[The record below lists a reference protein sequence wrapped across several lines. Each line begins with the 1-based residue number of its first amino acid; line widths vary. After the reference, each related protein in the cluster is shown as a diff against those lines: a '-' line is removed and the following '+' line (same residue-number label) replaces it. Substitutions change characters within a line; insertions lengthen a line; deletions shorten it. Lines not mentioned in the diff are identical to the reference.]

1 MEVFKNTPIDI
12 VNHIL
17 SYDKRFAVGN
27 YNIVNRLELEV
38 KKYKDINRILV
49 VYAFVLTALLT
60 VTTLTLII
68 RR

>member
-1 MEVFKNTPIDI
+1 MEVFRDLPTDI

-17 SYDKRFAVGN
+17 SYDKRFAIGN
-27 YNIVNRLELEV
+27 CNIVNKLELEV

-49 VYAFVLTALLT
+49 VYAFVLSALLT